1 MERENE
7 VKMPAPITPL
17 CGMLNELKSITVVV
31 SQQQE
36 LLTTMLR
43 DTYSAMLPDPEP
55 VEAPLL
61 RGEGNIPAALEQT
74 NLIRATIRQNDKLIK
89 ALGEILC
96 GGKADFPKAGGL
108 GYVSSNGGMSL
119 NGFGE
124 GISLGVNGTK
134 ERI

>member
-55 VEAPLL
+55 VEAPPLK
-61 RGEGNIPAALEQT
+61 GEGNIPAALEQT

-96 GGKADFPKAGGL
+96 GGKPDFIKAAGL
-108 GYVSSNGGMSL
+108 GYVSSNQGAIL

-124 GISLGVNGTK
+124 NIRL
-134 ERI
+134 

>member
-1 MERENE
+1 MEKQNE
-7 VKMPAPITPL
+7 VKMPTPITPL
-17 CGMLNELKSITVVV
+17 CGMLDELKSITVVV

-36 LLTTMLR
+36 LLAMMLR
-43 DTYSAMLPDPEP
+43 DTYSAMLPAPEP

-96 GGKADFPKAGGL
+96 GGKADFIKAAGL
-108 GYVSSNGGMSL
+108 GYVSSNQGAIL
-119 NGFGE
+119 NSFGE
-124 GISLGVNGTK
+124 NIRL
-134 ERI
+134 

>member
-1 MERENE
+1 MGKQKE
-7 VKMPAPITPL
+7 VKMPAPITPM
-17 CGMLNELKSITVVV
+17 CGLLDELKSITVVV

-36 LLTTMLR
+36 LLAMMLR

-74 NLIRATIRQNDKLIK
+74 NLISATIRQNDKLIK

-96 GGKADFPKAGGL
+96 GGKADFIKAAFQIGNNL
-108 GYVSSNGGMSL
+108 
-119 NGFGE
+119 
-124 GISLGVNGTK
+124 K
-134 ERI
+134 